1 MSNALEVAQIAG
13 LVGEPA
19 RANMLLALGDGR
31 ALPAGE
37 LAACAGVSA
46 PTASEHLAKLVQS
59 GLLIS
64 IRQGRHRY
72 YRIASPEVAAML
84 EAVMVVAAGFP
95 RAAARFRVDPELQRG
110 RTCYNHLAGRLG
122 VAICDALV
130 HKSCVAI
137 DGEVAHLLPIG
148 LDLLADWGVDVRR
161 MSKHPYCRTCID
173 WSERRHHLGG
183 AAGIAIH
190 KRCLELKW
198 VEHHLDSRA
207 VSVTRAGRLGFER
220 VFGIVETAL

>member
-37 LAACAGVSA
+37 LAACAGITA
-46 PTASEHLAKLVQS
+46 PTASEHLARLEQS

-72 YRIASPEVAAML
+72 YRIASPEVATML
-84 EAVMVVAAGFP
+84 EAVMVVAAGNPP
-95 RAAARFRVDPELQRG
+95 RMERFRIDPELQLG
-110 RTCYNHLAGRLG
+110 RTCYNHLAGQLG
-122 VAICDALV
+122 VAICDALIR
-130 HKSCVAI
+130 KNCVVL
-137 DGEVAHLLPIG
+137 DGDVAHVMPAG
-148 LDLLADWGVDVRR
+148 LQFLSNWGVDVGR
-161 MSKHPYCRTCID
+161 MGKHPYCRTCID
-173 WSERRHHLGG
+173 WSERRPHLGG
-183 AAGIAIH
+183 AVGIAIH

-207 VSVTRAGRLGFER
+207 LKITRAGRLGLER
-220 VFGIVETAL
+220 VFGIIGLAR

>member
-1 MSNALEVAQIAG
+1 MSNAHGVAEIAG

-37 LAACAGVSA
+37 LAACAGITA
-46 PTASEHLAKLVQS
+46 PTASGHLAQLKQA

-84 EAVMVVAAGFP
+84 EAVMVVAAGSP
-95 RAAARFRVDPELQRG
+95 RPAARFRVDPALQRG

-122 VAICDALV
+122 VAVCDALT
-130 HKSCVAI
+130 HTHRVAL
-137 DGEVAHLLPIG
+137 DGEVAHVTPDG
-148 LDLLADWGVDVRR
+148 LDFLETWEINVAGMR
-161 MSKHPYCRTCID
+161 KHPYCRTCID
-173 WSERRHHLGG
+173 WSERRHHLAG
-183 AAGIAIH
+183 AVGIAIH
-190 KRCLELKW
+190 KHCLELKW
-198 VEHHLDSRA
+198 IEHHLDSRA

-220 VFGIVETAL
+220 MFGVVGAES

>member
-1 MSNALEVAQIAG
+1 MSTAYRIAEIAG

-37 LAACAGVSA
+37 LAACAGISA
-46 PTASEHLAKLVQS
+46 ATASEHLARLEQT
-59 GLLIS
+59 GILIS

-72 YRIASPEVAAML
+72 YRLASPEVAAML
-84 EAVMVVAAGFP
+84 EAVMVVAAGSS
-95 RAAARFRVDPELQRG
+95 RSVRRLGIDSALQCG

-130 HKSCVAI
+130 RASRVVL
-137 DGEVAHLLPIG
+137 DGEVARLTPAG
-148 LDLLADWGVDVRR
+148 LDFLEAWGIDVGRMRR
-161 MSKHPYCRTCID
+161 HPHCRTCID
-173 WSERRHHLGG
+173 WSERRPHLAG

-190 KRCLELKW
+190 KRCLALKW
-198 VEHHLDSRA
+198 IEPHLDSRA

-220 VFGIVETAL
+220 VFGLVEAGL